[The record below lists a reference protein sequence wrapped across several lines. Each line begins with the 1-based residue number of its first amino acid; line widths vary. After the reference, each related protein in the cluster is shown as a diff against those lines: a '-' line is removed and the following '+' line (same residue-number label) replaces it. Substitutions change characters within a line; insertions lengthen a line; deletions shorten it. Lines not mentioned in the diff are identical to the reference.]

1 MPEQVKP
8 LNALVSAA
16 LLLLRGMLLC
26 QLAFAFCSAG
36 HCAPRGGGVKDL
48 TAAVRSALPGRSLT
62 PSPDPGALAHRAEGR
77 QEKDQA
83 AGWVGSAR
91 VVSGRVL
98 GQGPGKVV

>member
-1 MPEQVKP
+1 MTDFRGSWGMPEQVR
-8 LNALVSAA
+8 AA
-16 LLLLRGMLLC
+16 EMRWSGHYCYCFGMLLC

-77 QEKDQA
+77 REKDQA
-83 AGWVGSAR
+83 AGRVGSAR
-91 VVSGRVL
+91 VVSG
-98 GQGPGKVV
+98 